1 MGFLKNILGMKRNYR
16 DDSYEEG
23 YEPQSSYRG
32 GSGDYYDD
40 QRDSKRGMFDR
51 CKLLK
56 KDVKMMGKG

>member
-1 MGFLKNILGMKRNYR
+1 MKRNYR